1 MRHPLTRRAKIL
13 TGRPGFG
20 RGWERNEDER
30 KICKALG
37 EVAKQTGAKSIQAVA
52 IAYVMQKTTHVFPI
66 VGGRKAEQLESNIG
80 ALDVALSD
88 EQIKFLEDV
97 LTFDKGFP
105 DSYIV
110 SDIDGLCGLF
120 RS

>member
-1 MRHPLTRRAKIL
+1 M
-13 TGRPGFG
+13 
-20 RGWERNEDER
+20 
-30 KICKALG
+30 
-37 EVAKQTGAKSIQAVA
+37 
-52 IAYVMQKTTHVFPI
+52 MQKTTYVFPI
-66 VGGRKAEQLESNIG
+66 IGGRKAEQLESNIG

-110 SDIDGLCGLF
+110 SDIDGLCRLPVHLYVSETPGRRKRSYPSGKERGEF
-120 RS
+120 R